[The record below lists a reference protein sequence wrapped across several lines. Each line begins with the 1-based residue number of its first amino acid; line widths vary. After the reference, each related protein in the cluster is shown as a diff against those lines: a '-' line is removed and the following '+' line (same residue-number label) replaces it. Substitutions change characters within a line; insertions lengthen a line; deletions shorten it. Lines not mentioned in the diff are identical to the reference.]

1 MEWTLVYA
9 FSKKLST
16 SEIQWKNFLKIFFK
30 SVKYN
35 KRFHKIKIYT
45 DEHTLSY
52 INHLDILIKVISF
65 ENYLFLDDIKI
76 EVLGI
81 LEKNEVLIDPDIFL
95 YKKLQ
100 LDNKFDLIVDRPVS
114 INSYW
119 YLDDIQSCKKYDFSK
134 HLNFEVLD
142 DITGNIGIMKFFN
155 KELLNRY
162 IDFYNKIKLTALNE
176 KKLLPPFPTY
186 SILLG
191 EIGLKNVVDGY
202 NYTMGFANKDIRNNY
217 IHLAG
222 ENKSL
227 NNLKPLDRSII

>member
-16 SEIQWKNFLKIFFK
+16 SKNQWDNFLKVFFK
-30 SVKYN
+30 SVQYN

-45 DEHTLSY
+45 DESTLSY
-52 INHLDILIKVISF
+52 INHLDVSIESIPF
-65 ENYLFLDDIKI
+65 ENHLFLDDIKI
-76 EVLGI
+76 QVLGI

-95 YKKLQ
+95 YTKLH

-119 YLDDIQSCKKYDFSK
+119 YLSDIQSCKKYNFSK
-134 HLNFEVLD
+134 HLNFDVVNN
-142 DITGNIGIMKFFN
+142 ITGNIGIMKFFN

-162 IDFYNKIKLTALNE
+162 IDFYNKVKLTASKE
-176 KKLLPPFPTY
+176 KKSLPPFPTY

-191 EIGLKNVVDGY
+191 EVGLKNVVDDY
-202 NYTMGFANKDIRNNY
+202 NYSMGFASSNTLNSY
-217 IHLAG
+217 THLAG
-222 ENKSL
+222 ENKSFSK
-227 NNLKPLDRSII
+227 LKPLKRNLL